1 MPAYQVWKI
10 YGWLDGQLALAV
22 HPFGAGMVYTVG
34 AYLDEHAQQSFMD
47 HVSRWRG
54 FG

>member
-1 MPAYQVWKI
+1 MA
-10 YGWLDGQLALAV
+10 GWSVALAV

-47 HVSRWRG
+47 HVLQMARVRVIKSEKDVG
-54 FG
+54 